1 MNYLLSVEPHTNT
14 INMVNLAAL
23 IADSAFSVFQATIQI
38 LIDVVRQVKQ
48 RISCTDVVIKA
59 EINEVGN
66 EISGYR
72 FLTIRQ

>member
-23 IADSAFSVFQATIQI
+23 VANSALSVFEATVQI
-38 LIDVVRQVKQ
+38 LVDVVRQIKQ
-48 RISCTDVVIKA
+48 RIPCTDVVIKA

-66 EISGYR
+66 EIGSYR
-72 FLTIRQ
+72 LFTIRQ